1 MSWPTAGGECE
12 YVSGRVRRRLWSR
25 VASRDLTPLYV
36 KLETLINEREERMKG
51 LAVVDGECR
60 LLIVRY
66 ANRLHA
72 TSASASAYER

>member
-1 MSWPTAGGECE
+1 M
-12 YVSGRVRRRLWSR
+12 WSR

-72 TSASASAYER
+72 TSASASAYERVDGQLLFYCFLPRRGY